1 MESSYGP
8 GDYGHP
14 PLRNVSQQRPS
25 ERDDP
30 NDDMGTNGDPI
41 SRKMS
46 KVATNSDQMNHDM
59 KINPVDMRQAPQ
71 LLIGVDCDMGCESEL
86 EADTLVDAAGP
97 GDVNLDIQGDSRDN
111 PMSNQVS
118 QPLEM
123 EDTENDSALYTPP
136 PWYWLVRFGQMCQ
149 SPPKPVLVLRGG
161 GRQVVSAESATA
173 ISCQVLLDDQGVHNE
188 SSTAPSDGQDIQDTV
203 PAGSSTGQPDT
214 LAVAGS
220 AEVLNDGHP
229 AEPAADGRLADELET
244 DTSARIPMVDLE
256 IGSGTSGLARE
267 LDLTRSNTI
276 SGTGA
281 STSIISSERTYNLGK
296 RNPKS

>member
-1 MESSYGP
+1 MWYLFALTIGSSYGP

-14 PLRNVSQQRPS
+14 PLRNASQQRLS
-25 ERDDP
+25 ERDDL
-30 NDDMGTNGDPI
+30 NDDDMKTNGEPI

-46 KVATNSDQMNHDM
+46 KVSTNSDQMNHDM
-59 KINPVDMRQAPQ
+59 KINLVNMRQAPQ
-71 LLIGVDCDMGCESEL
+71 LLIGVDCDMGCESEP

-97 GDVNLDIQGDSRDN
+97 RDVNLDIQGDSRDN
-111 PMSNQVS
+111 PMPNQVS

-161 GRQVVSAESATA
+161 RQVVSAESATA
-173 ISCQVLLDDQGVHNE
+173 ISCQVLDDQGVHNE
-188 SSTAPSDGQDIQDTV
+188 SSTAPSDGQNIQDTV

-220 AEVLNDGHP
+220 AEVSNDGHP

-244 DTSARIPMVDLE
+244 GTSVRMLMVDLE
-256 IGSGTSGLARE
+256 IGPGSSGLVGE
-267 LDLTRSNTI
+267 LDLTRSNTV

-281 STSIISSERTYNLGK
+281 STSTIFSERT
-296 RNPKS
+296 